1 MGRRIGISSVEDQ
14 NRCKRQ
20 ALGLSQRALAGR
32 CGLIHQ
38 GARGVWPAPYIPNTG
53 VALRLAKALGCAVA
67 DLFQFHEERP
77 RVEAEFLGEAPA
89 GETGWTRV
97 RRARIEERL
106 VARALSGYDVS
117 QAGTVVAETVSS

>member
-14 NRCKRQ
+14 IRCKRQ
-20 ALGLSQRALAGR
+20 ALGLSQGALAER
-32 CGLIHQ
+32 CGLTHQ
-38 GARGVWPAPYIPNTG
+38 AISGIEAAPYIPNTA
-53 VALRLAKALGCAVA
+53 VALRLAKALGCAVG
-67 DLFQFHEERP
+67 DFFQFHEERP